1 MSELL
6 TVKDV
11 AGILKCSEDAVVKR
25 FAKVPGV
32 LDLGQG
38 ETRNRRRYRVLRIPK
53 SVLEK
58 HLATKAGHPV
68 KVEVP
73 VRPERRRR
81 SPNWEDTAIL
91 NLAKSGYQNKSEDG
105 KVFRKIADMARILAT
120 KVPESMWVE
129 VLEGRVNDDE
139 L

>member
-1 MSELL
+1 MNQLL
-6 TVKDV
+6 TVREV
-11 AGILKCSEDAVVKR
+11 AGVLRLSEDAVTKR

-32 LDLGQG
+32 IDMGRA
-38 ETRNRRRYRVLRIPK
+38 ETRNRRQYRVLRIPR

-58 HLATKAGHPV
+58 YLATKAGHPV

-105 KVFRKIADMARILAT
+105 KVFRKIAEMARILAT